1 MCWTVLAVLLLL
13 ELWKSRRRTT
23 TRKRKIQLPSLP
35 RLIFSGILGETCLD
49 NSMAEK
55 SLNDLTRDMRVL
67 FTRGHDALQRDNFDY
82 AIDLFNQVLAREPGL
97 YECRRE
103 LRAAQMRKAGGGG
116 GFMKKMWSS
125 ASSSPLVVKGEAAL
139 RREPAEALQIAEQI
153 LNNDPNNSG
162 AHRLIVKAATA
173 LEMPRTAVLSLEL
186 LYHNAPRDKDI
197 AIQLANG
204 LANIGEVKRG
214 EQILTNL
221 QSSMP
226 HDNDVA
232 QALKD
237 ISARNTM
244 DEGGYDTLADGSGS
258 FRDILRNK
266 EEAVILEQQSRVERS
281 EDSSDRLIN
290 EYETRLRTEAN
301 NLKLVRSLAEL
312 YAQKKQ
318 FDKSLAYYERLKSSE
333 MGNDASLDKAVT
345 DTVIRKYE
353 HQISQ
358 LDTTAPDYADRVS
371 VLQAEKQAY
380 QLAECQKR
388 VERFPTDL
396 QLRFELGQL
405 YFQSGKIGEAIAE
418 FQKSQNNPHRRVAS
432 LNYLAQCFA
441 KRKMYDMAA
450 RQLQN
455 AIKEKQLLD
464 DEKKELIYNLGG
476 VLESMGKKEEAI
488 EQFKI
493 IYEVDIGY
501 KDVAAKVDAYY
512 SGQ

>member
-1 MCWTVLAVLLLL
+1 
-13 ELWKSRRRTT
+13 
-23 TRKRKIQLPSLP
+23 
-35 RLIFSGILGETCLD
+35 
-49 NSMAEK
+49 MAEK
-55 SLNDLTRDMRVL
+55 TLNELTRELRVV
-67 FTRGHDALQRDNFDY
+67 FTKGHDALQRDNFDY
-82 AIDLFNQVLAREPGL
+82 AINLFNQVLEREPGL

-103 LRAAQMRKAGGGG
+103 LRAAQMRKAGSGG

-125 ASSSPLVVKGEAAL
+125 ASSQPMVAKGEVAL
-139 RREPAEALQIAEQI
+139 RRNPAEALQVAEQI
-153 LNNDPNNSG
+153 LNGDPNNTG

-173 LEMPRTAVLSLEL
+173 LEMPHTAVLSLEI
-186 LYHNAPRDKDI
+186 LYHNIPKDKEI

-204 LANIGEVKRG
+204 LANTGEVKRG

-226 HDNDVA
+226 HDNDIA
-232 QALKD
+232 QALKN

-258 FRDILRNK
+258 YRDILRNK
-266 EEAVILEQQSRVERS
+266 EEAVTLEQQNRVERS
-281 EDSSDRLIN
+281 EDSTDRLIN

-318 FDKSLAYYERLKSSE
+318 FDKSLAYYDRLKSSD
-333 MGNDASLDKAVT
+333 MGNDASLDSAVAN
-345 DTVIRKYE
+345 TVLRKYE
-353 HQISQ
+353 HQIEQ
-358 LDTTAPDYADRVS
+358 LDTTAPDYADKVA

-396 QLRFELGQL
+396 QIRFELGQL
-405 YFQSGKIGEAIAE
+405 YFQAGKISEAIGE

-432 LNYLAQCFA
+432 LSYLAQSFA

-455 AIKEKQLLD
+455 AIREKQVLD
-464 DEKKELIYNLGG
+464 DEKKELIYNLGC
-476 VLESMGKKEEAI
+476 VLENMGKKEEAI

-493 IYEVDIGY
+493 IYEIDIGY
-501 KDVAAKVDAYY
+501 RDVAAKVEGSYP
-512 SGQ
+512 GQ

>member
-1 MCWTVLAVLLLL
+1 
-13 ELWKSRRRTT
+13 
-23 TRKRKIQLPSLP
+23 
-35 RLIFSGILGETCLD
+35 
-49 NSMAEK
+49 MAEK
-55 SLNDLTRDMRVL
+55 TLNELTRELRVV
-67 FTRGHDALQRDNFDY
+67 FTKGHDALQRDNFDY
-82 AIDLFNQVLAREPGL
+82 AINLFNQVLEREPGL

-103 LRAAQMRKAGGGG
+103 LRAAQMRKAGSGG

-125 ASSSPLVVKGEAAL
+125 ASSQPMVAKGEVAL
-139 RREPAEALQIAEQI
+139 RRNPAEALQVAEQI
-153 LNNDPNNSG
+153 LNGDPNNIG

-173 LEMPRTAVLSLEL
+173 LEMPHTAVLSLEI
-186 LYHNAPRDKDI
+186 LYHNIPKDKEI
-197 AIQLANG
+197 AIQLANS
-204 LANIGEVKRG
+204 LANTGEVKRG

-226 HDNDVA
+226 HDNDIA
-232 QALKD
+232 QALKN

-258 FRDILRNK
+258 YRDILRNK
-266 EEAVILEQQSRVERS
+266 EEAVTLEQQNRVERS
-281 EDSSDRLIN
+281 EDSTDRLIN

-318 FDKSLAYYERLKSSE
+318 FDKALAYYDRLKASD
-333 MGNDASLDKAVT
+333 MGNDASLDSAVAN
-345 DTVIRKYE
+345 TVLRKYE
-353 HQISQ
+353 HQIEQ
-358 LDTTAPDYADRVS
+358 LDATGPDYADKVA

-396 QLRFELGQL
+396 QIRFELGQL
-405 YFQSGKIGEAIAE
+405 YFQAGKISEAIGE

-432 LNYLAQCFA
+432 LSYLAQSFA

-450 RQLQN
+450 RMLQN
-455 AIKEKQLLD
+455 AIREKQVLD
-464 DEKKELIYNLGG
+464 DEKKELIYNLGS
-476 VLESMGKKEEAI
+476 VLENMGKKEEAI

-501 KDVAAKVDAYY
+501 KDVAAKVENYY